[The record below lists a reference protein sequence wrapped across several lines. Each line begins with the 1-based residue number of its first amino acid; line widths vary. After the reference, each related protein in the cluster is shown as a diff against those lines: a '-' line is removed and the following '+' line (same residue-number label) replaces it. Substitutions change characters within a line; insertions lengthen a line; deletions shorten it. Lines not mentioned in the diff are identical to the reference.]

1 MKTLRW
7 LLITLLVIALG
18 ILGAQWIG
26 RESARNLGEVI
37 VRAGGND
44 YISTLPQA
52 LLLLFIVQVALWL
65 SWVLLCAPY
74 RLWKHYHQKQGRI
87 RLVSGLHALAN
98 GQWQQAEKFFLAA
111 ANDRQLRAVALEAA
125 IRAARKNGDEE
136 SADKH
141 LQQLAAVDVGLY
153 ALHSARRWLQQDKP
167 LEALA
172 ALDQPNLQPLP
183 PRALELRT
191 RALIAAKRREHASEQ
206 IEALRQAQVLSTSAL
221 AALETELAALE
232 QGDNLNASSSDPNS
246 VMSLPAFI

>member
-52 LLLLFIVQVALWL
+52 LLLLFIAQVALWL
-65 SWVLLCAPY
+65 IWVLLCAPY
-74 RLWKHYHQKQGRI
+74 RLWKYYQQKHGRA
-87 RLVSGLHALAN
+87 RLVSGLTALAN
-98 GQWQQAEKFFLAA
+98 GQWQQAEKFLLAA
-111 ANDRQLRAVALEAA
+111 ANDRQLRAISLEAA
-125 IRAARKNGDEE
+125 IRAARHNGDEE

-141 LQQLAAVDVGLY
+141 LQQLALVDVGLY
-153 ALHSARRWLQQDKP
+153 ALHSARRWLQQGKP

-191 RALIAAKRREHASEQ
+191 RALIAAKRSQQASEQ
-206 IEALRQAQVLSTSAL
+206 LESLRQINVLSNSAL
-221 AALETELAALE
+221 AELETELAALE
-232 QGDNLNASSSDPNS
+232 QSNPAPNEPS
-246 VMSLPAFI
+246 TALTYIS

>member
-7 LLITLLVIALG
+7 LLISLLVIALG

-52 LLLLFIVQVALWL
+52 LLLLFIAQVSLWL
-65 SWVLLCAPY
+65 MWVLLCAPY
-74 RLWKHYHQKQGRI
+74 RIWKRYQQKQGRT
-87 RLVSGLHALAN
+87 RLIAGLHALAN
-98 GQWQQAEKFFLAA
+98 GQWQQAEKALLAA
-111 ANDRQLRAVALEAA
+111 AHDRQLRAIALEAA
-125 IRAARKNGDEE
+125 IRAARHNGDED
-136 SADKH
+136 SADHH
-141 LQQLAAVDVGLY
+141 LQQLALVDVGLY
-153 ALHSARRWLQQDKP
+153 ALHSARRWLQQGKP

-191 RALIAAKRREHASEQ
+191 RALIAAQRSVQAREQMES
-206 IEALRQAQVLSTSAL
+206 LRQMQVLSAGAL
-221 AALETELAALE
+221 AALEAELAELE
-232 QGDNLNASSSDPNS
+232 QNHSSSSEPPTAITYIS
-246 VMSLPAFI
+246 

>member
-1 MKTLRW
+1 MKISRW
-7 LLITLLVIALG
+7 LLISLLVIALG

-52 LLLLFIVQVALWL
+52 LLLLFIAQVSLWL
-65 SWVLLCAPY
+65 IWVLLCAPY
-74 RLWKHYHQKQGRI
+74 RLWKRYQQKQGRI
-87 RLVSGLHALAN
+87 RLLSGLHALAN
-98 GQWQQAEKFFLAA
+98 GQWQQAEKSLLAA
-111 ANDRQLRAVALEAA
+111 ANDRQWRAIALEAA
-125 IRAARKNGDEE
+125 IRAARHNGDED

-183 PRALELRT
+183 PRALELRI
-191 RALIAAKRREHASEQ
+191 RALVAAQRSAQAREQ
-206 IEALRQAQVLSTSAL
+206 MDALRQAKVLSASAL
-221 AALETELAALE
+221 AELEAELAALE
-232 QGDNLNASSSDPNS
+232 QNSASPSEPPTAITYIS
-246 VMSLPAFI
+246 

>member
-52 LLLLFIVQVALWL
+52 LLLLFIAQVALWL
-65 SWVLLCAPY
+65 GWVLLCAPY
-74 RLWKHYHQKQGRI
+74 RLWKHYQQKQGRA
-87 RLVSGLHALAN
+87 RLVAGLHALAN
-98 GQWQQAEKFFLAA
+98 GQWQLAEKSLVGA

-125 IRAARKNGDEE
+125 IRAARKNGDVD
-136 SADKH
+136 SADKY
-141 LQQLAAVDVGLY
+141 LQQLASVDVGLY
-153 ALHSARRWLQQDKP
+153 ALHSARRWLQQEKP

-191 RALIAAKRREHASEQ
+191 RALIAAKRIEQASEQ
-206 IEALRQAQVLSTSAL
+206 IETLRQSQVLSASAL
-221 AALETELAALE
+221 AALEAELAALNE
-232 QGDNLNASSSDPNS
+232 SGSNDLVTFDPTNALTYTEKP
-246 VMSLPAFI
+246 